1 MLQARSTLKGGK
13 LLVTNVKSGMV
24 MVPQLKWIFTIVKI
38 MLSADAHR
46 CSMVEHALSC
56 DESMTNMLDACLAFI
71 IQVKVHSVTW
81 RTWPFRR
88 SCIPPTW
95 GGRRRKHT
103 PNWWTQER
111 LPTSRCADECV
122 PIYVYSSDLITEQP
136 LSSRKKHCGTL

>member
-1 MLQARSTLKGGK
+1 MLQARPTLKGGK

-24 MVPQLKWIFTIVKI
+24 MVLKWRLPIVKI
-38 MLSADAHR
+38 MLRADAHR

-71 IQVKVHSVTW
+71 IQVQVHSVTW

-95 GGRRRKHT
+95 GGCSREYT
-103 PNWWTQER
+103 ANWWTQER
-111 LPTSRCADECV
+111 LLTSRCADECV
-122 PIYVYSSDLITEQP
+122 PIYVYSSDAICRT
-136 LSSRKKHCGTL
+136 HGVCGI